1 MKKLDRYAWMLETA
15 LFIYWLAGYGP
26 YTKVDIC
33 LYIVSL
39 YLIARRLCQVFGK
52 RGVR

>member
-1 MKKLDRYAWMLETA
+1 MKRLGRYAWMIEAA

-26 YTKVDIC
+26 YTRVDIC
-33 LYIVSL
+33 IYIVSL
-39 YLIARRLCQVFGK
+39 YMMARRLVQVFGK